1 MVEKLGKKGFPCID
15 LTDNEVAKM
24 HVRHL
29 VGGRVQDNGSKEKIM
44 RFEFPEIPGASLN
57 FLTKLSENGDFN
69 ISLFHYRS
77 HGSDIGRVLCG
88 F

>member
-1 MVEKLGKKGFPCID
+1 MVDSLVQNGFPSID

-29 VGGRVQDNGSKEKIM
+29 VGGRVKDNGSNEKIL

-57 FLTKLSENGDFN
+57 FLTKLS
-69 ISLFHYRS
+69 
-77 HGSDIGRVLCG
+77 
-88 F
+88 

>member
-1 MVEKLGKKGFPCID
+1 MVSKLSEQGFPCID

-29 VGGRVQDNGSKEKIM
+29 VGGRYPDNGSVEKIL

-57 FLTKLSENGDFN
+57 FLTKLS
-69 ISLFHYRS
+69 
-77 HGSDIGRVLCG
+77 
-88 F
+88 